1 MGVAQGTELIWSAFR
16 VGSEFLASRAVNR
29 AKEFPMPDL
38 VHDLGA
44 LIRRT
49 EEDEAAQVL
58 DFVLPKIVPEDDA
71 ADELGIRTVQI
82 YHEKPVK
89 KLSQSSFS
97 TLRQSI
103 FQIMPRVCFAVQQ
116 RRRIRPKLMQS
127 ILVPVRIVSPPQ

>member
-71 ADELGIRTVQI
+71 ADGMGDEMDLLGIFELGRP
-82 YHEKPVK
+82 EE
-89 KLSQSSFS
+89 LAESQEVYWKTRSG
-97 TLRQSI
+97 L
-103 FQIMPRVCFAVQQ
+103 AWN
-116 RRRIRPKLMQS
+116 
-127 ILVPVRIVSPPQ
+127 